1 MRETEFI
8 DQNKDKWLELERL
21 GASKAKDPE
30 KLSELFIEATNDL
43 SFSKSYYPS
52 RSIRVYLNNLALN
65 VHSNVYRT
73 RQSTWK
79 RVKKLWLEQIPRA
92 YYESRRAVLFSFII
106 FFLSMFV
113 GVFSSMQDPG
123 FVGLMFSEQYIEMTL
138 ENIKEG
144 RPFGVYASESHMDL
158 FTYVTLNNIKV
169 SFVVFVLGLFF
180 MVGTVGALIHNGAM
194 LGAFHYLFYE
204 NGLLG
209 ESLITV
215 WMHGMP
221 EISAIILAGAAG
233 LELGKG
239 LIFPGT
245 YTRKESFLLGAKKG
259 VLMIIGVV
267 PVFLFAGFV
276 EGFATRYTDI
286 PDLVRI
292 VFILVCAAFILTYFV
307 IMPRVRFKGKFNK
320 SVAEE
325 QIPDSADHDFKL
337 DQIKRHGEVFSD
349 TFAVY
354 SSKFSSFILPA
365 VAFAS
370 LYIAGLFF
378 LLQEN
383 FIPHFTALYVPSL
396 GDFFTAVARAFI
408 KVDQLY
414 ELTSFPV
421 LYVMN
426 TLLIAGM
433 VLYSM
438 KQLEIFFRNKR
449 NYIRPVSRTTALV
462 WTVLISALAH
472 TLFFIPSPFSFFLIL
487 GLSPFLLFA
496 VCAVLIP
503 EHQLMSAGEL
513 YRIAIRH
520 GYRRLLGMT
529 FVLFCCSSLF
539 MIFFNSGLTDYLLQT
554 ILSGV
559 KMEER
564 TYETIMVMVN
574 ISFATWSLLMVIPLY
589 LFATYFSFWSAY
601 EIETAESLKEN
612 ISHIGVREKA
622 YGILREE
629 V

>member
-8 DQNKDKWLELERL
+8 DQNKEKWLELEKL
-21 GASKAKDPE
+21 GASKKKDPE

-52 RSIRVYLNNLALN
+52 RSIRVYLNNLALK

-92 YYESRRAVLFSFII
+92 YFEARRTVLFSFLI
-106 FFLSMFV
+106 FFFSIFI

-123 FVGLMFSEQYIEMTL
+123 FVGLMFSEQYIEMTMD
-138 ENIKEG
+138 NIKEG
-144 RPFGVYASESHMDL
+144 KPFGVYASESHMNL
-158 FTYVTLNNIKV
+158 FTYVTLNNIRV

-194 LGAFHYLFYE
+194 LGAFHYMFYE

-221 EISAIILAGAAG
+221 EISAIVLAGAAG
-233 LELGKG
+233 MELGKG

-259 VLMIIGVV
+259 VLMILGVV

-286 PDLVRI
+286 PDPIRI
-292 VFILVCAAFILTYFV
+292 VFILVCAAFILTYFI
-307 IMPRVRFKGKFNK
+307 IMPRLRFKGRFSK

-337 DQIKRHGEVFSD
+337 DQIKKHGQVFSD
-349 TFAVY
+349 TFAIY
-354 SSKFSSFILPA
+354 SSKFSSFVLPTLFIA
-365 VAFAS
+365 VAYIGSLFLVMRDDFLFHFTT
-370 LYIAGLFF
+370 LYI
-378 LLQEN
+378 
-383 FIPHFTALYVPSL
+383 PSL
-396 GDFFTAVARAFI
+396 GDFFSAAARAFI
-408 KVDQLY
+408 KVDLLY
-414 ELTSFPV
+414 KLSSFPV
-421 LYVMN
+421 LFLLN
-426 TLLIAGM
+426 TIAIAAIAW
-433 VLYSM
+433 YSM
-438 KQLEIFFRNKR
+438 RQLQVFFGEKKR
-449 NYIRPVSRTTALV
+449 YMQHRPTSSILS
-462 WTVLISALAH
+462 WSVLISAIAH
-472 TLFFIPSPFSFFLIL
+472 TVFFIPTPYSFMLML
-487 GLSPFLLFA
+487 VLAPFLLIA
-496 VCAVLIP
+496 VPVFLTPHKEGIKV
-503 EHQLMSAGEL
+503 SDL
-513 YRIAIRH
+513 YRIAVKHSYTRM
-520 GYRRLLGMT
+520 LGMT

-554 ILSGV
+554 ILGGF
-559 KMEER
+559 KMEEQ
-564 TYETIMVMVN
+564 TFETLMVLINMG
-574 ISFATWSLLMVIPLY
+574 FTAWSLFMVIPLF
-589 LFATYFSFWSAY
+589 LFAAYFSIWSAY
-601 EIETAESLKEN
+601 EIETAESLK
-612 ISHIGVREKA
+612 SDVSQIGLRNKA

-629 V
+629 A